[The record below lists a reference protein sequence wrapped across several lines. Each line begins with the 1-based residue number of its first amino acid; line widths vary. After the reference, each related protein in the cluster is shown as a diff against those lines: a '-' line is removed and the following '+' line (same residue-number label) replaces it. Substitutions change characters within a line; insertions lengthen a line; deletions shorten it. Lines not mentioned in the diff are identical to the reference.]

1 MEPCGF
7 GVSVYSDAFP
17 RFTLLGAWVSGEP
30 NQDCW
35 KEVVARGEINGSEKD
50 IAALYEKYKREIK
63 KFTEHWFLQ
72 GEE

>member
-1 MEPCGF
+1 
-7 GVSVYSDAFP
+7 
-17 RFTLLGAWVSGEP
+17 LLGAWVSGEP

-63 KFTEHWFLQ
+63 KFTEHWFLE
-72 GEE
+72 GEK